1 MAVTTL
7 KQSSQLLPATEFGVP
22 TRQVAVTIK
31 RQTQQ
36 LSNYWIISVFGL
48 LLCTFLF
55 YFHSVIVEYQANKK
69 QIDIIKIKEENDMLQ
84 AKLSELKTLPAV
96 EARANKM
103 GMQPVDQF
111 HYISVDSQVY
121 DRGQSANAI
130 EISAPKYPMQPPIG
144 Y

>member
-7 KQSSQLLPATEFGVP
+7 KQRSQLLPATEFGVP
-22 TRQVAVTIK
+22 TRQVAVSIK

-36 LSNYWIISVFGL
+36 LSNYWIVSVFGL

-69 QIDIIKIKEENDMLQ
+69 QIGIIKIKEENDMLQ

-103 GMQPVDQF
+103 GMQPVEQF
-111 HYISVDSQVY
+111 HYISVDSHVY

-130 EISAPKYPMQPPIG
+130 EISVPKYPMQPPIG